1 MPVAGGGLTGRTQRE
16 RGALPGQGGR
26 TRITVRPGRGSSR
39 GRTPFAVLVVAL
51 LSGGLFGL
59 LMLNTALNEGSFE
72 LSRLE
77 RQSTELTDLQ
87 QTLQAQ
93 IDQQSGPDALERRLR
108 ELGMVPGGD
117 PAFLEAADG
126 SVKGKPAEAKDSPPV
141 KRSGEELWPQPG
153 PSAQSAPPAAPPAA
167 PSGDPGV
174 QIDPAPPAAPSTPAP
189 SAGGT
194 PR

>member
-1 MPVAGGGLTGRTQRE
+1 MPVAGGGLTGRTQRG
-16 RGALPGQGGR
+16 RAALPGQGGR
-26 TRITVRPGRGSSR
+26 ARITVRPGRGSSR

-72 LSRLE
+72 LDRLE
-77 RQSTELTDLQ
+77 RQSTELTDLR

-93 IDQQSGPDALERRLR
+93 IDQQSGPDALERRVR

-117 PAFLEAADG
+117 LAFLETADG
-126 SVKGKPAEAKDSPPV
+126 SVKGTPSEAKDSPPV
-141 KRSGEELWPQPG
+141 KRSVEELWPQPS
-153 PSAQSAPPAAPPAA
+153 PSAQPAPPAVPPVA
-167 PSGDPGV
+167 PSGDPV

-189 SAGGT
+189 PAGGT

>member
-1 MPVAGGGLTGRTQRE
+1 M
-16 RGALPGQGGR
+16 
-26 TRITVRPGRGSSR
+26 
-39 GRTPFAVLVVAL
+39 AL

-77 RQSTELTDLQ
+77 RQSTELTDRQ
-87 QTLQAQ
+87 QTLQAE

-117 PAFLEAADG
+117 LAFLETKDG
-126 SVKGKPAEAKDSPPV
+126 SVKGKPAAAGDDPPV
-141 KRSGEELWPQPG
+141 KRSAEELWQRPTPNAAG
-153 PSAQSAPPAAPPAA
+153 PNAPTPNAPAA

-174 QIDPAPPAAPSTPAP
+174 QINPAPPAAQSAPAP

>member
-1 MPVAGGGLTGRTQRE
+1 MPVAGGGPTGRTQRE
-16 RGALPGQGGR
+16 RGALPGRSGGA
-26 TRITVRPGRGSSR
+26 RITVRPGRGSAR

-117 PAFLEAADG
+117 LAFLETADG
-126 SVKGKPAEAKDSPPV
+126 SVKGKPAQAQDSPPV
-141 KRSGEELWPQPG
+141 KRSVEELWAQPSPSPQA
-153 PSAQSAPPAAPPAA
+153 SPPAAP
-167 PSGDPGV
+167 GTDTGV
-174 QIDPAPPAAPSTPAP
+174 QIDPAPPAAPSAPAP